1 MQRSKFRETLPSYHG
16 GKELF
21 DDKRFPMSLGFKFK
35 SSFLRNSI
43 HFLSEASMLP
53 TLLMTTLHISRR
65 MLRIAVR

>member
-16 GKELF
+16 GIEQF
-21 DDKRFPMSLGFKFK
+21 DDQRFPMSLRLK

-43 HFLSEASMLP
+43 HFRHEASMLP
-53 TLLMTTLHISRR
+53 TLLITTLHIPRQ